1 MSTPNFIKLHTT
13 DGLPTWINPSHIVA
27 LSIRRESSD
36 MDLSMQRVTLLTF
49 QDGDYISVT
58 QTPEEIIQRCSELTS
73 PCTCSSPSTSSP
85 EPS

>member
-1 MSTPNFIKLHTT
+1 MFTPNFIKLHTT
-13 DGLPTWINPSHIVA
+13 DGLPVWINPSHIVA

-73 PCTCSSPSTSSP
+73 SFIQSLLHTPLA